1 MKSQAIT
8 STPLTALP
16 NPSFWHGKRV
26 LLTGHTGFKGAWLAQ
41 WLVSM
46 GAKVTAIALNPNTE
60 PNIFTLAKV
69 GAHLDHHTLDIC
81 DAPKV
86 AAIVKQVQPEIVLH
100 LAAQALVRESY
111 SDPLRTFSVNV
122 MGTAHV
128 LDALR
133 HCDSV
138 RSIVVVTTDKVYAN
152 QEWPWPYRETDRL
165 GGHDPYSASKA
176 GTEIVVASYR
186 SSFFTAKDVTLA
198 TARAGNVIGGGD
210 WSADRIIPDAVRA
223 WSINGTL
230 QVRRP
235 QAVRPWQH
243 VIEPLCAY
251 LVLAERSWND
261 KAVAQSWNFG
271 PQTHEAATVREVV
284 GMAQAAFGQGQVQ
297 WGDGKEGPHEAG
309 LLMLDTSL
317 AKSQLGVQS
326 VFPLKDAIG
335 MTMRWYRD
343 LQMGQTAA
351 ELCERD
357 IAYFLKQATKHD

>member
-1 MKSQAIT
+1 MNHAQ
-8 STPLTALP
+8 LTALP
-16 NPSFWHGKRV
+16 DASFWSGKRV
-26 LLTGHTGFKGAWLAQ
+26 LLTGHTGFKGSWLAQ

-46 GAKVTAIALNPNTE
+46 GAKVTAIALQPNTE
-60 PNIFTLAKV
+60 PNLFALAKV
-69 GAHLDHHTLDIC
+69 GNHLASHLVDIC
-81 DAPKV
+81 DAQKI
-86 AAIVKQVQPEIVLH
+86 ATIVQQVQPEIVLH

-122 MGTAHV
+122 MGTANV

-133 HCDSV
+133 QCDSV

-152 QEWPWPYRETDRL
+152 QEWQWPYRETDRL

-176 GTEIVVASYR
+176 GTEIVAASYR
-186 SSFFTAKDVTLA
+186 ASFFAAKGVTLA

-210 WSADRIIPDAVRA
+210 WSADRIMPDAVRA
-223 WSINGTL
+223 WSANGVL

-251 LVLAERSWND
+251 LVLAQRAWDD
-261 KAVAQSWNFG
+261 KTTAKAWNFG

-284 GMAQAAFGQGQVQ
+284 GIAQTAFGKGQVQ
-297 WGDGKEGPHEAG
+297 WGDGNEGPHEAG

-317 AKSQLGVQS
+317 AKSELGVQS
-326 VFPLKDAIG
+326 IFPLSDAIG
-335 MTMRWYRD
+335 LTMRWYRD
-343 LQMGQTAA
+343 LQAGQSAA
-351 ELCERD
+351 ELCARD
-357 IAYFLKQATKHD
+357 IAHFIKQASTNV

>member
-1 MKSQAIT
+1 M
-8 STPLTALP
+8 
-16 NPSFWHGKRV
+16 

-41 WLVSM
+41 WLVAM
-46 GAKVTAIALNPNTE
+46 GANVTAVALKPNTE

-69 GAHLDHHTLDIC
+69 STHLAHHELDIC
-81 DAPKV
+81 DAPKL
-86 AAIVKQVQPEIVLH
+86 AAIVRQVQPEIVLH

-122 MGTAHV
+122 MGTANV

-186 SSFFTAKDVTLA
+186 ASYFAAKCVTVA

-223 WSINGTL
+223 WSANETL

-251 LVLAERSWND
+251 LVLAERAWSD
-261 KAVAQSWNFG
+261 KSVAQAWNFG

-284 GMAQAAFGQGQVQ
+284 GMAQVAFGHGQVQ

-309 LLMLDTSL
+309 LLTLDTSL

-326 VFPLKDAIG
+326 VFPLKDGIG

-343 LQMGQTAA
+343 LQAGQTAA

-357 IAYFLKQATKHD
+357 IAYFIKQASAVG

>member
-1 MKSQAIT
+1 MNSLATNNASAI
-8 STPLTALP
+8 ALP
-16 NPSFWHGKRV
+16 SSNFWAGKRV
-26 LLTGHTGFKGAWLAQ
+26 LLTGHTGFKGAWLGQ

-46 GAKVTAIALNPNTE
+46 GAIVTAVALKPNTT
-60 PNIFTLAKV
+60 PNLFSLIQVGSQLASH
-69 GAHLDHHTLDIC
+69 ALDIR
-81 DAPKV
+81 DATKL
-86 AAIVKQVQPEIVLH
+86 AALVHQAQPEIVLH

-111 SDPLRTFSVNV
+111 KDPLATFAINV
-122 MGTAHV
+122 MGTANV

-133 HCDSV
+133 SCESV

-152 QEWPWPYRETDRL
+152 QEWAWPYRETDKL

-176 GTEIVVASYR
+176 GTELVAASYR
-186 SSFFTAKDVTLA
+186 ASFFAAKGVTLA

-223 WSINGTL
+223 WSAGETL
-230 QVRRP
+230 SVRRP

-251 LVLAERSWND
+251 LVLAERAWSD
-261 KAVAQSWNFG
+261 SAVAQAWNFG

-284 GMAQAAFGQGQVQ
+284 GMAQAAFGRGQVQ
-297 WGDGKEGPHEAG
+297 WGDGADGPHEAG

-317 AKSQLGVQS
+317 AKSQLGIQS
-326 VFPLKDAIG
+326 VFALNDAIS

-343 LQMGQTAA
+343 LQSGQSAA

-357 IAYFLKQATKHD
+357 IAYYLQQASAHG